1 MRFQSLRRKKVP
13 DSLPYRLLIADAAG
27 TMSDDPQLRAL
38 FQQGDELIIPDKAD
52 WMPLP
57 SGAGL
62 ISLPGRSPL
71 GLDPQG
77 EIIEVEGATAVAAT
91 LPQGYTRLA
100 IPAFETQENAPE
112 LPLYGYAA
120 VAWHEDE
127 VWVAAHP
134 TDDLRDR
141 WDPKHFNTADLE
153 SLIVQRMA
161 EFPHNRIIEQLA
173 HCALEYKC
181 FTAQNMFYR
190 RWEAGIPVSPIC
202 NARCLGCI
210 SLQESEC
217 CPSPQTR
224 LAFVPTVDEIVSI
237 GSAHLQ
243 HAEDAMISFG
253 QGCEGEPSL
262 QWRTLVPAIQ
272 KIRERTLKGTI
283 NMNSNAGNTEAI
295 RSLAQ
300 NGLDAIR
307 VSLNSTRPEL
317 YHAYY
322 RPVAYQFSHVL
333 ESMRACQENAVQ
345 LSFNLLAFPG
355 ITDREREVESLLKVI
370 KEFGVRMVQLRNLN
384 IDPILYWE
392 TMAVSNARD
401 GKALGMLKLI
411 EILQK
416 ETDVLVG
423 SFSRSKNFLQN

>member
-1 MRFQSLRRKKVP
+1 MRFHGLHRKKEIE
-13 DSLPYRLLIADAAG
+13 SLPFRLLVADSDGNMA
-27 TMSDDPQLRAL
+27 DDPQLRAL
-38 FQQGDELIIPDKAD
+38 FQQGDELLIPDKAD

-62 ISLPGRSPL
+62 ISLPGRHPL
-71 GLDPQG
+71 GMDQNG
-77 EIIEVEGATAVAAT
+77 EIMEVEEATAVAAT

-100 IPAFETQENAPE
+100 LPAYETQSNATE

-120 VAWHEDE
+120 VAWHENE

-141 WDPKHFNTADLE
+141 WDPKQFNTEDLD

-161 EFPHNRIIEQLA
+161 EFPNNRIIEQLA
-173 HCALEYKC
+173 HCALEYRC

-224 LAFVPTVDEIVSI
+224 LSFVPTVEEITSI
-237 GSAHLQ
+237 GSAHLR
-243 HAEDAMISFG
+243 HAEDGMISFG

-262 QWRTLVPAIQ
+262 QWKTLIPAM
-272 KIRERTLKGTI
+272 KAIRERTKLGTI
-283 NMNSNAGNTEAI
+283 NMNSNAGHTEAI
-295 RSLAQ
+295 TSLAK

-307 VSLNSTRPEL
+307 ISLNSTRPDW

-322 RPVAYQFSHVL
+322 RPVAYQFADVMQ
-333 ESMRACQENAVQ
+333 SMRVCQEAGVQ
-345 LSFNLLAFPG
+345 VSFNLLAFPG
-355 ITDREREVESLLKVI
+355 ITDREREIESLLKVI
-370 KEFGVRMVQLRNLN
+370 REYKIQMIQLRNLN
-384 IDPILYWE
+384 IDPTLYWE
-392 TMAVSNARD
+392 TMSVSEKRD

-411 EILQK
+411 ELLQS
-416 ETDVLVG
+416 ESSVLVG
-423 SFSRSKNFLQN
+423 SFSRSRNFLQK

>member
-1 MRFQSLRRKKVP
+1 
-13 DSLPYRLLIADAAG
+13 
-27 TMSDDPQLRAL
+27 
-38 FQQGDELIIPDKAD
+38 
-52 WMPLP
+52 
-57 SGAGL
+57 
-62 ISLPGRSPL
+62 
-71 GLDPQG
+71 
-77 EIIEVEGATAVAAT
+77 
-91 LPQGYTRLA
+91 
-100 IPAFETQENAPE
+100 
-112 LPLYGYAA
+112 
-120 VAWHEDE
+120 
-127 VWVAAHP
+127 
-134 TDDLRDR
+134 
-141 WDPKHFNTADLE
+141 
-153 SLIVQRMA
+153 
-161 EFPHNRIIEQLA
+161 
-173 HCALEYKC
+173 
-181 FTAQNMFYR
+181 
-190 RWEAGIPVSPIC
+190 
-202 NARCLGCI
+202 
-210 SLQESEC
+210 
-217 CPSPQTR
+217 

-355 ITDREREVESLLKVI
+355 ITDREREVESLIKII
-370 KEFGVRMVQLRNLN
+370 KEYGVRMVQLRNLN